1 MKKKMYLCRQNLIIM
16 SNYRYQIQNYHS
28 IGNADIAINGITVLA
43 GVNGA
48 GKSTLA
54 RWLYYIVNSS
64 YIYETDRFEEYQQS
78 LGNDISQLLTV
89 EKEFAND
96 NTELLSKAKRSIL
109 DIKYSSSENVDNVL
123 ELYNTAVK
131 QFCADFKDALPSL
144 SQHSLRRIL
153 NYLYLERKI
162 NETDEALIERFMKDK
177 NEKGLSEK
185 AAFFLMQKNRPV
197 EKFFNKARRSYHET
211 DKPDSI
217 SFQEDG
223 VDIITKDKI
232 GSLLGL
238 DSAIYIDTPMA
249 LSVTDST
256 NYFWNELLFKLK
268 YQDDNI
274 EITKEAKLILNHI
287 RQITGGEVVEKKDL
301 FGQDELFYTRQ
312 SDNLTIKLESVATGI
327 KTFAYIEQLLRKG
340 YLNNRA
346 ILIID
351 EPEAHLHPQW
361 IVEFARLLVMLNKE
375 IGLKI
380 MIASHDPDMVSAIR
394 YVADAEGV
402 LTNANFYL
410 AEHDANAETY
420 TYKALGHDIEPIFE
434 SFNKSF
440 DLIEKYG
447 VDNG

>member
-1 MKKKMYLCRQNLIIM
+1 M
-16 SNYRYQIQNYHS
+16 SNYKYKIENYHS
-28 IGNADIAINGITVLA
+28 IGKADIAIDGITVLA

-54 RWLYYIVNSS
+54 RWLYYIVNVA
-64 YIYETDRFEEYQQS
+64 YIYETNRFEEFQQS
-78 LGNDISQLLTV
+78 LANIVGQFATARKELPENNDSD
-89 EKEFAND
+89 A
-96 NTELLSKAKRSIL
+96 LLSKAKRSIL
-109 DIKYSSSENVDNVL
+109 GLKYKGVESADEVL
-123 ELYNTAVK
+123 KIYIAATN
-131 QFCADFKDALPSL
+131 QFFADLKNSLPNMSQNALT
-144 SQHSLRRIL
+144 RIL
-153 NYLYLERKI
+153 NYLQLERGKDAS
-162 NETDEALIERFMKDK
+162 DEAWINRFFK
-177 NEKGLSEK
+177 EEISKGLSEK
-185 AAFFLMQKNRPV
+185 ETFLQRQKNRPLD
-197 EKFFNKARRSYHET
+197 KFFDKIRRVYSET
-211 DKPDSI
+211 DRPDNI

-223 VDIITKDKI
+223 VDIIETDKI
-232 GSLLGL
+232 GTLLGL
-238 DSAIYIDTPMA
+238 DSSIYIDTPMA
-249 LSVTDST
+249 LSITDST
-256 NYFWNELLFKLK
+256 NHFWNELLFMLK
-268 YQDDNI
+268 NQGDSV
-274 EITKEAKLILNHI
+274 EIGTKAQKVLNHI
-287 RQITGGEVVEKKDL
+287 KTITGGEVVEKKDIV
-301 FGQDELFYTRQ
+301 GQEELFYTRK
-312 SDNLTIKLESVATGI
+312 SDNLTIKLENVATGI

-361 IVEFARLLVMLNKE
+361 IVEFARVLVMLNKE

-402 LTNANFYL
+402 LSNANFYL
-410 AEHDANAETY
+410 AEHDVNAETY